1 MKRLMF
7 ALLLAGG
14 PLSAQ
19 SLLYRSP
26 NLSGTWVPDAGV
38 IQFNFL
44 HRFYVSPPPA
54 HAVVNSPTF
63 TLALGLGRNLSVGSW
78 FATHSLAGSLR
89 GAQSSNETEVFARW
103 RFFGGA
109 EGAEGLHLSLTP
121 AYDFLAQSVD
131 GELGADYTTGPL
143 TLEGAARFMSK
154 PLGDSSKA
162 RPAFGGG
169 AVVRL
174 NHYVSLS
181 ADIGSFVNPTVQ
193 AAWSAGINFGIPGS
207 PHTFALEVSTAS
219 SSTIQGNS
227 IGKTQKP
234 LYGFEFTIPLHL
246 ARFRPWFHKEPEYVQ
261 PPNMRMIP
269 SVQGPAA
276 AEVKMS
282 GIHYRADT
290 VTVKAGDI
298 VRWVNTD
305 PLIHTVS
312 FDDGSGTSADIP
324 QNGSFEFRFDQPGTY
339 PYHCTQHPFMKGVVI
354 VK

>member
-1 MKRLMF
+1 VKRL
-7 ALLLAGG
+7 ALALSLSTA

-26 NLSGTWVPDAGV
+26 NLAGTWVPDPGV
-38 IQFNFL
+38 LQFDFL
-44 HRFYVSPPPA
+44 HRFYIAPA
-54 HAVVNSPTF
+54 PSHAVVNSPTF
-63 TLALGLGRNLSVGSW
+63 TLALGLGRGLSFGTW

-89 GAQSSNETEVFARW
+89 GANSPNETEIFARW
-103 RFFGGA
+103 RFLGGA
-109 EGAEGLHLSLTP
+109 EGTGGLHLSLTP

-131 GELGADYTTGPL
+131 AELGADFTSGPL
-143 TLEGAARFMSK
+143 TLEGAARFLSR

-174 NHYVSLS
+174 TRYIALS
-181 ADIGSFVNPTVQ
+181 ADVGSFVNPTVQ
-193 AAWSAGINFGIPGS
+193 AAWSAGVNFVIPGS
-207 PHTFALEVSTAS
+207 PHTFSLEVSTAS

-227 IGKTQKP
+227 IGKTIKP

-246 ARFRPWFHKEPEYVQ
+246 SRFRPWFHPHEVAQVVPL
-261 PPNMRMIP
+261 RLIP
-269 SVQGPAA
+269 SVADVPA
-276 AEVKMS
+276 VDVRMS

-290 VTVKAGDI
+290 VTVAAGEA
-298 VRWVNTD
+298 VRWVNAD
-305 PLIHTVS
+305 PLVHTVA

-324 QNGSFEFRFDQPGTY
+324 QNGTFTFRFDRPGVY